1 MTNAEADE
9 LAKWFFGAS
18 LLSQKADIVLSF
30 IPGPTRFAR
39 VPIPVI
45 HAWQSPVPS
54 LGPMNESDLEW
65 CSILETEGDEWI

>member
-9 LAKWFFGAS
+9 LAKWFFGAT
-18 LLSQKADIVLSF
+18 LVQEHPGIVTF